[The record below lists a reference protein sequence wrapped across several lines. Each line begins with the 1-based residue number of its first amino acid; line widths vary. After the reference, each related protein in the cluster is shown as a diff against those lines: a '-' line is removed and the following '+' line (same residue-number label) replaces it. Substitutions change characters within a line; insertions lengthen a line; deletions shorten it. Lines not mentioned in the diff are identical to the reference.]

1 MKART
6 SPMTYRLIADEFE
19 INVYYLNLTESQVKF
34 FDFLNGIHH
43 IFWENDV
50 YKLEPWANKNQK
62 YEDLTFDYNYNCS
75 KVILTDRFWNP
86 HFLMLDDFQLTF
98 YIWLVSNCLIDNDVK
113 IAKVRKEIEFIKLI

>member
-1 MKART
+1 
-6 SPMTYRLIADEFE
+6 MTYRLIADEFE

-34 FDFLNGIHH
+34 FNFLNGIHH
-43 IFWENDV
+43 IFWKNDV
-50 YKLEPWANKNQK
+50 YKLESWTDKNQE

-86 HFLMLDDFQLTF
+86 HFLILDDFQLTF
-98 YIWLVSNCLIDNDVK
+98 YNWLVANRLIDDDVK